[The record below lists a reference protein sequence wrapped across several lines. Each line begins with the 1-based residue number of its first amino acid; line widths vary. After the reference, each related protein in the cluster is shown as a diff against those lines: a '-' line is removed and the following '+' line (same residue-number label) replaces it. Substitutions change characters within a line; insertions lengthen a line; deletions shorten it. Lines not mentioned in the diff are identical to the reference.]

1 MTSYVMCNKKKLGIK
16 KSDIECLKKSVKDRK
31 LEYFKSELLKIL
43 DKKEKEESGEE
54 VSKAFI
60 VQELYKSMTDPLYMA
75 KSREKLV
82 PKQIVATNTK
92 TGKTYKT
99 TVWVNPDKV
108 NGYKKYNKES
118 QGAKIAIGKLKKKID
133 ACTNSQEL
141 LNLVLMH
148 KDRFCDELGRPLPI
162 VQELSKYVSKK
173 NDKLETPNNSRTKQN
188 IQKENTD
195 TYKEKVYSS
204 FGFKK
209 GVFSKDV
216 LRDIAGNAD
225 LAKAEDIQLID
236 VNNIYDSAKKYISK
250 LISESD
256 DKEKWIKCPLLK
268 NARIRFNGQSYRHF
282 FTDKNGNDRPLD
294 EITSRAKCLPFVKDI
309 LSNSGVKASYSTN
322 ESGQT
327 SFVIMGKAKIDNK
340 ETAIKIIIKTKDNK
354 FFYLSLNNFGEIKKA
369 TGTSNEAM
377 TKPSTTQSPKNN
389 IAQDYTVVNKN
400 DKENPAVKKSFA
412 SIVNELKK
420 SHFDNIGA

>member
-16 KSDIECLKKSVKDRK
+16 KSDIECLKKSVEDRK

-75 KSREKLV
+75 KG
-82 PKQIVATNTK
+82 
-92 TGKTYKT
+92 GKVGVVGEIRT
-99 TVWVNPDKV
+99 W
-108 NGYKKYNKES
+108 NGKKYKKMPNKKWVRVYDKETR
-118 QGAKIAIGKLKKKID
+118 GAKLSIAALRRKVD

-141 LNLVLMH
+141 LNLVLANR
-148 KDRFCDELGRPLPI
+148 DRFCDELGRPLPI

-173 NDKLETPNNSRTKQN
+173 NDELETPNNSRTKQN

-216 LRDIAGNAD
+216 LRDIAGNAN

-322 ESGQT
+322 ENGQT

-369 TGTSNEAM
+369 TGTSKEAM

-389 IAQDYTVVNKN
+389 IAQDYTVVNKK
-400 DKENPAVKKSFA
+400 DKENTAVKKSFA

-420 SHFDNIGA
+420 SYFDNIGA

>member
-1 MTSYVMCNKKKLGIK
+1 MIKELYSISNKTVYFK
-16 KSDIECLKKSVKDRK
+16 KSFVEEFRKSAADAKLLEFKKRLIAILEEKEREEEENFQSINKAFQVNEIFKSLTAPFRFMEKGGRVGEIGEIRTWNGKKYKKMPNKEWARVYDEETRRAKLAVAALKK
-31 LEYFKSELLKIL
+31 
-43 DKKEKEESGEE
+43 
-54 VSKAFI
+54 
-60 VQELYKSMTDPLYMA
+60 T
-75 KSREKLV
+75 
-82 PKQIVATNTK
+82 
-92 TGKTYKT
+92 
-99 TVWVNPDKV
+99 
-108 NGYKKYNKES
+108 
-118 QGAKIAIGKLKKKID
+118 ID

-141 LNLVLMH
+141 LNLILAN
-148 KDRFCDELGRPLPI
+148 KERFCDNLGRPLPI
-162 VQELSKYVSKK
+162 VQKLSKYVSKK
-173 NDKLETPNNSRTKQN
+173 NDELETPNNSRTKQN

-204 FGFKK
+204 FGFNK

-216 LRDIAGNAD
+216 LRNIAGNAN

-268 NARIRFNGQSYRHF
+268 NVRIRFNGQSYRHF

-322 ESGQT
+322 ENGQT

-389 IAQDYTVVNKN
+389 IARNNGSVN
-400 DKENPAVKKSFA
+400 ENVKKSYGA
-412 SIVNELKK
+412 VVGELKK
-420 SHFDNIGA
+420 SLFEGLEMNDD

>member
-1 MTSYVMCNKKKLGIK
+1 MIKELYSISNKTVYFK
-16 KSDIECLKKSVKDRK
+16 KSFVEEFRKSAADAKLLEFKKRLIAI
-31 LEYFKSELLKIL
+31 LEEKEREEEENFQSINKAFQVNEIFKSLTAPFRFMEKGGRVGEIGEIRTWNG
-43 DKKEKEESGEE
+43 KK
-54 VSKAFI
+54 
-60 VQELYKSMTDPLYMA
+60 
-75 KSREKLV
+75 
-82 PKQIVATNTK
+82 
-92 TGKTYKT
+92 
-99 TVWVNPDKV
+99 
-108 NGYKKYNKES
+108 YKKMPNKEWARVYDEETR
-118 QGAKIAIGKLKKKID
+118 GAKLAVAALKKKID

-141 LNLVLMH
+141 LNLILAN
-148 KDRFCDELGRPLPI
+148 KERFCDNLGRPLPI
-162 VQELSKYVSKK
+162 VQKLSEFAGAK
-173 NDKLETPNNSRTKQN
+173 NDRLETPNNSRTKQN

-204 FGFKK
+204 FGFNK

-216 LRDIAGNAD
+216 LRDIAGNAN

-322 ESGQT
+322 ENGQT

-389 IAQDYTVVNKN
+389 IAQDNSGVN
-400 DKENPAVKKSFA
+400 ENVKKSYGA
-412 SIVNELKK
+412 VVGELKK
-420 SHFDNIGA
+420 SLFEGLEMNDD

>member
-1 MTSYVMCNKKKLGIK
+1 MIKELYSISNKTVYFK
-16 KSDIECLKKSVKDRK
+16 KSFVEEFRKSAADAKLLEFKKRLIAI
-31 LEYFKSELLKIL
+31 LEEKEREEEENFQSINKAFQVNEIFKSLTAPFRFMEKGGRVGEIGEIRTWNG
-43 DKKEKEESGEE
+43 KK
-54 VSKAFI
+54 
-60 VQELYKSMTDPLYMA
+60 
-75 KSREKLV
+75 
-82 PKQIVATNTK
+82 
-92 TGKTYKT
+92 
-99 TVWVNPDKV
+99 
-108 NGYKKYNKES
+108 YKKMPNKEWTRVYDEETR
-118 QGAKIAIGKLKKKID
+118 GAKLAVAALKKKID

-141 LNLVLMH
+141 LNLILAN
-148 KDRFCDELGRPLPI
+148 KERFCDNLGRPLPI
-162 VQELSKYVSKK
+162 VQKLSEFAGAK
-173 NDKLETPNNSRTKQN
+173 NDRLETPNNSRTKQN

-204 FGFKK
+204 FGFNK

-216 LRDIAGNAD
+216 LRDIAGNAN

-322 ESGQT
+322 ENGQT

-389 IAQDYTVVNKN
+389 IAQDYTVVNKK

-420 SHFDNIGA
+420 SYFDNIGA

>member
-1 MTSYVMCNKKKLGIK
+1 MIKELYSISNKTVYFK
-16 KSDIECLKKSVKDRK
+16 KSFVEEFRKSAADAKLLEFKKRLIAI
-31 LEYFKSELLKIL
+31 LEEKEREEEENFQSINKAFQVNEIFKSLTAPFRFMEKGGRVGEIGEIRTWNG
-43 DKKEKEESGEE
+43 KK
-54 VSKAFI
+54 
-60 VQELYKSMTDPLYMA
+60 
-75 KSREKLV
+75 
-82 PKQIVATNTK
+82 
-92 TGKTYKT
+92 
-99 TVWVNPDKV
+99 
-108 NGYKKYNKES
+108 YKKMPNKEWARVYDEETR
-118 QGAKIAIGKLKKKID
+118 GAKLSIAALRRKVD

-141 LNLVLMH
+141 LNLVLANR
-148 KDRFCDELGRPLPI
+148 DRFCDELGRPLPI

-173 NDKLETPNNSRTKQN
+173 NDELETPNNSRTKQN

-216 LRDIAGNAD
+216 LRDIAGNAN

-322 ESGQT
+322 ENGQT

-369 TGTSNEAM
+369 TGTSKEAM

-389 IAQDYTVVNKN
+389 IAQDNSGVN
-400 DKENPAVKKSFA
+400 ENVKKSYGA
-412 SIVNELKK
+412 VVGELKK
-420 SHFDNIGA
+420 SLFEGLEMNDD